1 MHNMKLTVAYDG
13 TDFRGWQI
21 QPGQPT
27 IQGLL
32 TDVVR
37 QLTQE
42 SVTLQGAGRT
52 DAGVHAWG
60 QVVSFKTQSG
70 LAPQELQ
77 RGCNALLPPSIRVRD
92 AEEVGPDFHARWDAQ
107 AKTYTL
113 FDLSGSGRSAVPLA
127 LRFACSAG
135 ARFRGNGPGGALFR
149 GRAGLHF
156 FFGFNGF
163 RGGRQRSHD
172 GAFYFSLRTHR
183 SFGQRSARSFLS
195 PLGEP
200 SHVPR
205 SGSILFEA
213 NLFCAIWSGR
223 LSARFCT
230 SAADGLPPAIFRV
243 CWKSATAVVP
253 GPRRRLTA
261 SACNPSNIPTL
272 PIRSRAHRSERV
284 ASVRANQ
291 PLKAAPIAIHAL
303 ACRKRF
309 E

>member
-92 AEEVGPDFHARWDAQ
+92 AEEVGPLFHARWDAQ
-107 AKTYTL
+107 AKTYTYSIYRGSVVPPFRWRYVL
-113 FDLSGSGRSAVPLA
+113 HVPQELDFERMAQAARCFEGVRDFTSFSASTGSEEDDRDRMMVRSIFRSELIDLSANAPPDLSYLPWGSSAMLRGVGLSCSRQIFFALYGQEDYRHDSARRPRTDCRQRHSEFAGEARPPLFRA
-127 LRFACSAG
+127 HCAASRPLPAIRRISRPYRFARERITQSASQASG
-135 ARFRGNGPGGALFR
+135 
-149 GRAGLHF
+149 
-156 FFGFNGF
+156 
-163 RGGRQRSHD
+163 QISH
-172 GAFYFSLRTHR
+172 
-183 SFGQRSARSFLS
+183 
-195 PLGEP
+195 
-200 SHVPR
+200 
-205 SGSILFEA
+205 
-213 NLFCAIWSGR
+213 
-223 LSARFCT
+223 
-230 SAADGLPPAIFRV
+230 
-243 CWKSATAVVP
+243 
-253 GPRRRLTA
+253 
-261 SACNPSNIPTL
+261 
-272 PIRSRAHRSERV
+272 
-284 ASVRANQ
+284 
-291 PLKAAPIAIHAL
+291 
-303 ACRKRF
+303 
-309 E
+309 